1 MQKVTLEK
9 IRSGEV
15 KIEVLGKRNVDPEA
29 LYETLKKRVLPLEK
43 QREDLKPQWLRDWQD
58 SQGQGQSA
66 PPGE

>member
-1 MQKVTLEK
+1 MTVEK

-15 KIEVLGKRNVDPEA
+15 KVEVLGKRNVDPEV
-29 LYETLKKRVLPLEK
+29 LCETLRKQVLPLEK

-58 SQGQGQSA
+58 SQRQGQSA